1 MKLLPISHL
10 YKNLFMSQSELK
22 SGCGAKCHL
31 FIHVASESSL
41 CLSGLSRVAVLRVGP
56 LATPT
61 SCGFHI
67 IEKYRKV
74 CLLCFWIT
82 SKHKISVVVAKG
94 TSSVL
99 LGEGECILASPN
111 QHLVHLWVSL
121 LELTPSILLCSCT
134 LLESQTSTSN
144 GGWLQLT
151 KHRHG

>member
-1 MKLLPISHL
+1 MMLFPISHL

-41 CLSGLSRVAVLRVGP
+41 CLSGFHGVQCYGWNLLQHQPPAVF
-56 LATPT
+56 T
-61 SCGFHI
+61 SLTD
-67 IEKYRKV
+67 IEKCV
-74 CLLCFWIT
+74 CCV
-82 SKHKISVVVAKG
+82 SGSVYKISVVVAKG

-134 LLESQTSTSN
+134 LLELQTSTSN
-144 GGWLQLT
+144 WGRLQLT